1 MKYLLP
7 LGLLL
12 ILTGCSSSDDTNTTP
27 SQKEQ
32 TTINMEINKSYE
44 VSKGDKL
51 TKTSTDA
58 QVSIE
63 KSLQGDTTTVTLLQ
77 GTAQI
82 TRAY

>member
-7 LGLLL
+7 LALLFAFV
-12 ILTGCSSSDDTNTTP
+12 GCSNESNTTS
-27 SQKEQ
+27 SQKEM
-32 TTINMEINKSYE
+32 TTIDMEINKSYK